1 MAIILENMP
10 LRKAHR
16 HPSSSGRGTQLPTG
30 ATVYLVG
37 FLGLLRREHKLKSIS
52 IKKKKKEEDRMKCDG
67 LGEASA
73 QACFELAKKLVYHV
87 PRLIWKKPG
96 LTQGRSWSW
105 GSEVG
110 PQPSFQLLQQAALRH

>member
-1 MAIILENMP
+1 
-10 LRKAHR
+10 
-16 HPSSSGRGTQLPTG
+16 
-30 ATVYLVG
+30 
-37 FLGLLRREHKLKSIS
+37 
-52 IKKKKKEEDRMKCDG
+52 MKCGG

-110 PQPSFQLLQQAALRH
+110 PQPSFQLLQQGCSTPLAAALVPFPALRSEWIDRGNGEISSRS